1 MNTQQCCSIMNATW
15 NEHATMLSSKCASNA
30 QEKPVNVYD
39 DNDGL
44 TYLQQNYVAGG
55 HVALCALCYW
65 RSAYPCTPPHGTSD
79 PASRRAHHKRK
90 VM

>member
-1 MNTQQCCSIMNATW
+1 
-15 NEHATMLSSKCASNA
+15 MLSFMYASNA

-44 TYLQQNYVAGG
+44 TYLHQNYVAGG